1 VLRADLATVIRHMTP
16 AEMVEYEAILDEQDR
31 RQAAESEAKA
41 AREAVA
47 KWEVARTSLIG
58 LATLRNPKYQV
69 GWFHRHLATK
79 LEKFADDVKHRRS
92 PRLIVNVPPQY
103 GKSELCTRSFIPWYL
118 GNNPSDHII
127 LGSYAADLAVRMSTE
142 ARQTVEEARQW
153 WPQLAPGPQWTSDF
167 WRLHRGGSLRG
178 VGRGGGISG
187 MPAHILLID
196 DPMKDEEE
204 ARSPAIMRSYMSW
217 FETAAT
223 ARLQDGGGIL
233 IVSTRWGV
241 HDPVGYHLETAKLPG
256 VLPWE
261 VVCYPAIAET
271 DEYDGDTL
279 LRRAGEPLSVERYS
293 LETMRQR
300 KAATTPWRWASVY
313 QQRPVPEEGGIFT
326 AAHFSQRYEVLPPLD
341 GMAISGDL
349 TFKGTNTSDFVVLQ
363 VWGWKG
369 ALCYLVDQVRARMTY
384 PAAKQALKD
393 LRAKYPQAT
402 TVIIEDKANGS
413 AMVDELR
420 PTMPGIVAW
429 DPGKTDKRGRVEL
442 YSLPRYAAQ
451 QVFFPASEPWM
462 HDFVTEHL
470 GFLAGAANDDQVD
483 AESQFFAWLT
493 TRPKP
498 AKVTASAWTSANA

>member
-1 VLRADLATVIRHMTP
+1 MSKADLATVIRHMTP

-31 RQAAESEAKA
+31 REAA
-41 AREAVA
+41 AREAEA
-47 KWEVARTSLIG
+47 ERTAAADWQAARGSLIR

-69 GWFHRHLATK
+69 GWFHRNLAAK
-79 LEKFADDVKHRRS
+79 LEKFADDVRNRRS

-127 LGSYAADLAVRMSTE
+127 LGCFAADLATRMSTE
-142 ARQTVEEARQW
+142 ARQTVEEAVRW
-153 WPQLAPGPQWTSDF
+153 WPQFSPGPQWTSDF
-167 WRLHRGGSLRG
+167 WRLQRGGSLRAA
-178 VGRGGGISG
+178 GRGGGISG

-204 ARSPAIMRSYMSW
+204 ARSPATMRSYMSW

-293 LETMRQR
+293 LETMQQR

-326 AAHFSQRYEVLPPLD
+326 AAHFSQRYEALPPLD

-483 AESQFFAWLT
+483 AESQFFAWLS
-493 TRPKP
+493 
-498 AKVTASAWTSANA
+498 AKGGKERDWSVY